1 MQDLG
6 LVIGGW
12 TDARSSEAEEEVR
25 NMFKAAGHLDQLD
38 TVSGPSGRT
47 NFLRV
52 SLVFKQDSS
61 LSQKRQ
67 VQKDILERL
76 KGLKCT
82 SGIEV
87 LEGQNGEKKWVQ
99 RDRPLDERLRIR
111 AIVLTKNFYNKIPP
125 LPGRPPLPAPELV
138 WRGQVFLGQT
148 KMLRSM
154 DDGHEPVPTDQIIE
168 DNRGNHTIWFL
179 SSQAYETATG
189 RPKETLQQATVKAF
203 GPGPGCEGKS
213 LDDLALIW
221 DLAGLSGTQLIA
233 LQELG
238 GLPCKC
244 ATHDTILHHEIY
256 LAGRSFTFFY
266 CDPSHSFRGSA
277 IGLPT
282 EWLGRV
288 ERKATFSTGLGLVL
302 KHQGVRQFVMSAH
315 LPHDLRKD
323 CLHVWQSQ
331 VEEILQFCAP
341 RRYHDLVCVCADL
354 NYDIL
359 DIVSVDERGVPFGQ
373 LLRDLGLSHSTP
385 HSATW
390 RNSRGSESRLDFLLF
405 SLPSMVKSD
414 DGVHPRHGSLCCKHF
429 LKLAESLDLSMK
441 DLSMADIELAC
452 QQTSRRITSCRYKD
466 GPEILDMIKRR
477 KALRGADAR
486 TLAKD
491 IADARREAKR
501 VWLTSLLER
510 GAEGDF
516 RALTYFRKRN
526 SAAYTHGSYCMRA
539 GGSVKAIADLRMFYH
554 KKFMSADSNPRGLA
568 MAIFRH
574 RGGAITN
581 PQPFTLQE
589 LQDIA
594 FMCKHN
600 KSTGADGISYEAV
613 QLLLQTSLGAN
624 FELFNDVLLGLRPVP
639 DSWLSNH
646 VTFLP
651 KTPSPCCPGDLR
663 PIVLSPTVAKVT
675 PGLDSVC
682 AVQHAIKLAD
692 QYRKPLFVI
701 KLDISA
707 AFDSLSHEALAAFL
721 SQATGCREAEL
732 LLQIIVST
740 KVVLGMQGTSWEQPL
755 SQGVLQGSSYSAEL
769 FARCVDFYLAKT
781 SEGWQDHEDTWLR
794 TAQNRKLFLTPF
806 ADDLVLLGSTRE
818 QAQRLLRDAKVGMSQ
833 RLRVFNCFVTSRW
846 RWLSPAFR
854 PLKSVRDFL
863 KTTHT
868 TFLTSITGF
877 TRDPFQCAT
886 ESWTARRRASRLTA
900 QQAGHYRWE
909 ATHAKSFLAYWGHAA
924 RYASDACVPVVLA
937 FRIRDPEW
945 LFANAHLFPRAK
957 PGRCPDISR
966 FLQLAWEAFL
976 LSRGVHAVTSW
987 IQGAADRATWK
998 DFSVAWATQHDC
1010 LESQFYSG
1018 PPEQVDLCGRQ
1029 LLQNGDF
1036 YSLLPIRH
1044 VPVEAPYSTSF
1055 LRLDHGTESQ
1065 ALEEVATE
1073 HLFRVFSDGSASQN
1087 RGTPGC
1093 GGAAVVLLPPYQTI
1107 ENAVVSYFKL
1117 PAPCTNIEA
1126 ELRAACHAMQMIETL
1141 LSFHPQLQVTY
1152 CSDSQY
1158 VLQLLDGAFQGTHH
1172 ASVTNELLC
1181 RWSKICLQV
1190 EASHVRAH
1198 RGILLNEVAD
1208 HFAKIAAA
1216 QGHFAKTYRTLSSSH
1231 ARITSQAD
1239 RAFCLQNF
1247 VSIHFVIAHPL
1258 SLRSLFVMVEALTAL
1273 GFLVG
1278 VLCGLCGMVLFG
1290 LLQQQQRTPQT
1301 LPATVAT
1308 TETPEAAVSAPM
1320 LATTTASPSPPPG
1333 LPDPSDSVLPDL
1345 LCDSAPT
1352 KPTDPATVKVA
1363 SPRDTSAQL
1372 APDASTTSC
1381 APVSPAVTE
1390 DAFENLK
1397 LWMGSE
1403 LTQHVL
1409 QPLRKLQAGHSEIL
1423 KSFHEILEDKTKM
1436 DTLLGKLVELQSALE
1451 RSPAPQVDALQSKVD
1466 RLQSDLDKVDE
1477 LSDLAGRRR
1486 AYLETA
1492 TDGTQDQLRG
1502 VMRELQAMAASLK
1515 DHRQAM
1521 KDATTETSRRH
1532 MEILKELSTL
1542 SSKVH
1547 NGFAGL
1553 SGIGRSAMAAAQ
1565 ESKDVAERGLEI
1577 SEKTLAAVRIAG
1589 PSPSETPLLEKVG
1602 DTQTVLDEVKHSLTA
1617 LEASLEALRAHVASP
1632 PAPPP
1637 PYQPQM
1643 VTQTTVPPPP
1653 QHAPNLVHLTPAGGG
1668 GWQGPGP
1675 TATLMVGN
1683 PQHLLRALAG
1693 QGQLRAWTHSREFLL
1708 DCPLPLHCL
1717 WNTSLTLLLDS
1728 VLTEEPFEFEPYHE
1742 AIRGPELD
1750 LYRWGNS
1757 FFRPMI
1763 KWRHAH
1769 VEGRDHL
1776 ESIRQTIAKGDN
1788 VVMLANHQTEA
1799 DPQVLSLLLE
1809 REGCEEVAEKC
1820 IFVAGHKV
1828 TTDRLAIPFSKG
1840 RYLLSIYS
1848 KKYLDEGTE
1857 EEREAK
1863 AERNKKTVSEMQR
1876 LMKEGGHIF
1885 WVAPSGGR
1893 DRRRPETDRFGPAK
1907 FDQASVGLFLLLAQ
1921 KAGRGGGPKTHFF
1934 PLAMW
1939 THRLVPPPEDAKAGV
1954 GEARSAARAPVG
1966 LAFGEAMDAE
1976 QLGGRKKFPPAVEK
1990 RVNEL
1995 YDSLDSRMP

>member
-1 MQDLG
+1 
-6 LVIGGW
+6 
-12 TDARSSEAEEEVR
+12 
-25 NMFKAAGHLDQLD
+25 
-38 TVSGPSGRT
+38 
-47 NFLRV
+47 
-52 SLVFKQDSS
+52 
-61 LSQKRQ
+61 
-67 VQKDILERL
+67 
-76 KGLKCT
+76 
-82 SGIEV
+82 
-87 LEGQNGEKKWVQ
+87 
-99 RDRPLDERLRIR
+99 
-111 AIVLTKNFYNKIPP
+111 
-125 LPGRPPLPAPELV
+125 
-138 WRGQVFLGQT
+138 
-148 KMLRSM
+148 
-154 DDGHEPVPTDQIIE
+154 
-168 DNRGNHTIWFL
+168 
-179 SSQAYETATG
+179 
-189 RPKETLQQATVKAF
+189 
-203 GPGPGCEGKS
+203 
-213 LDDLALIW
+213 
-221 DLAGLSGTQLIA
+221 
-233 LQELG
+233 
-238 GLPCKC
+238 
-244 ATHDTILHHEIY
+244 
-256 LAGRSFTFFY
+256 
-266 CDPSHSFRGSA
+266 
-277 IGLPT
+277 
-282 EWLGRV
+282 
-288 ERKATFSTGLGLVL
+288 
-302 KHQGVRQFVMSAH
+302 
-315 LPHDLRKD
+315 
-323 CLHVWQSQ
+323 
-331 VEEILQFCAP
+331 
-341 RRYHDLVCVCADL
+341 
-354 NYDIL
+354 
-359 DIVSVDERGVPFGQ
+359 
-373 LLRDLGLSHSTP
+373 
-385 HSATW
+385 
-390 RNSRGSESRLDFLLF
+390 
-405 SLPSMVKSD
+405 
-414 DGVHPRHGSLCCKHF
+414 
-429 LKLAESLDLSMK
+429 MK

-452 QQTSRRITSCRYKD
+452 QQTSRRITSCRCKD

-539 GGSVKAIADLRMFYH
+539 GGSVKAIADLRIFYH

-574 RGGAITN
+574 RGGAIAN

-663 PIVLSPTVAKVT
+663 PIVLSPTVAKVFT
-675 PGLDSVC
+675 KALMLRLRQTLDSVC

-818 QAQRLLRDAKVGMSQ
+818 QAQRLLRDVELTLQSIGLHFNAKKCKFIKPSYCSDTPLSLNNGGLVEARDNMVFLGVLLGFQLSCFAVIAARVAKVSNAFWGYFRVLRQAKVGMSQ

-900 QQAGHYRWE
+900 QQARHYRWE

-1065 ALEEVATE
+1065 ALEEGATE

-1216 QGHFAKTYRTLSSSH
+1216 QGHFAKTYRALSSSH

-1239 RAFCLQNF
+1239 RAF
-1247 VSIHFVIAHPL
+1247 VSW
-1258 SLRSLFVMVEALTAL
+1258 
-1273 GFLVG
+1273 
-1278 VLCGLCGMVLFG
+1278 
-1290 LLQQQQRTPQT
+1290 
-1301 LPATVAT
+1301 
-1308 TETPEAAVSAPM
+1308 
-1320 LATTTASPSPPPG
+1320 LA
-1333 LPDPSDSVLPDL
+1333 
-1345 LCDSAPT
+1345 
-1352 KPTDPATVKVA
+1352 
-1363 SPRDTSAQL
+1363 
-1372 APDASTTSC
+1372 
-1381 APVSPAVTE
+1381 
-1390 DAFENLK
+1390 
-1397 LWMGSE
+1397 
-1403 LTQHVL
+1403 
-1409 QPLRKLQAGHSEIL
+1409 
-1423 KSFHEILEDKTKM
+1423 
-1436 DTLLGKLVELQSALE
+1436 
-1451 RSPAPQVDALQSKVD
+1451 
-1466 RLQSDLDKVDE
+1466 
-1477 LSDLAGRRR
+1477 
-1486 AYLETA
+1486 
-1492 TDGTQDQLRG
+1492 
-1502 VMRELQAMAASLK
+1502 
-1515 DHRQAM
+1515 
-1521 KDATTETSRRH
+1521 
-1532 MEILKELSTL
+1532 
-1542 SSKVH
+1542 
-1547 NGFAGL
+1547 
-1553 SGIGRSAMAAAQ
+1553 
-1565 ESKDVAERGLEI
+1565 
-1577 SEKTLAAVRIAG
+1577 
-1589 PSPSETPLLEKVG
+1589 
-1602 DTQTVLDEVKHSLTA
+1602 
-1617 LEASLEALRAHVASP
+1617 
-1632 PAPPP
+1632 
-1637 PYQPQM
+1637 
-1643 VTQTTVPPPP
+1643 
-1653 QHAPNLVHLTPAGGG
+1653 
-1668 GWQGPGP
+1668 
-1675 TATLMVGN
+1675 
-1683 PQHLLRALAG
+1683 
-1693 QGQLRAWTHSREFLL
+1693 
-1708 DCPLPLHCL
+1708 
-1717 WNTSLTLLLDS
+1717 
-1728 VLTEEPFEFEPYHE
+1728 
-1742 AIRGPELD
+1742 
-1750 LYRWGNS
+1750 
-1757 FFRPMI
+1757 
-1763 KWRHAH
+1763 
-1769 VEGRDHL
+1769 
-1776 ESIRQTIAKGDN
+1776 
-1788 VVMLANHQTEA
+1788 
-1799 DPQVLSLLLE
+1799 
-1809 REGCEEVAEKC
+1809 
-1820 IFVAGHKV
+1820 
-1828 TTDRLAIPFSKG
+1828 
-1840 RYLLSIYS
+1840 
-1848 KKYLDEGTE
+1848 
-1857 EEREAK
+1857 
-1863 AERNKKTVSEMQR
+1863 
-1876 LMKEGGHIF
+1876 
-1885 WVAPSGGR
+1885 
-1893 DRRRPETDRFGPAK
+1893 
-1907 FDQASVGLFLLLAQ
+1907 
-1921 KAGRGGGPKTHFF
+1921 
-1934 PLAMW
+1934 
-1939 THRLVPPPEDAKAGV
+1939 
-1954 GEARSAARAPVG
+1954 
-1966 LAFGEAMDAE
+1966 
-1976 QLGGRKKFPPAVEK
+1976 
-1990 RVNEL
+1990 
-1995 YDSLDSRMP
+1995 